1 MPIFVAIFSNNG
13 KIFRSRNHGARF
25 RRKHSQ
31 LPAQHPG
38 HQHGVKKKLRVFL
51 QGLGFLRAAGAVVEP
66 DTWILQPGTWGVP
79 GMGIIS
85 IFVRQGLCGKL
96 FQSGKSSPRA
106 HLELL
111 PPGRQREGEMQHFV
125 LPGQHFPTAFFSHV
139 EPAEAS
145 EKGRDVLG
153 KKPGT
158 SSQPELGAGFTR
170 WPSWKPQV
178 MS

>member
-13 KIFRSRNHGARF
+13 KIFRSCNHGARF

-31 LPAQHPG
+31 LPAQCLG

-139 EPAEAS
+139 ELQRPPKKEGMFWARSQVPPHSLSSGLAS
-145 EKGRDVLG
+145 LTGL
-153 KKPGT
+153 
-158 SSQPELGAGFTR
+158 AGNH
-170 WPSWKPQV
+170 K
-178 MS
+178 